1 MAESDKTTI
10 KIRAYDGKAAAD
22 DAQSNLSEEQ
32 NNAFELAKKTA
43 QLQEE
48 KKKSVEHLKMI
59 ESLQDIIKQEQ
70 ARSAELAKTVA
81 SLEAKLKELS
91 GPGSNVQKI
100 AELEATVKELSGVIG
115 EISMIAAAGKTR

>member
-48 KKKSVEHLKMI
+48 KKKSVEHLKTI

-70 ARSAELAKTVA
+70 GRSAELAKIVA
-81 SLEAKLKELS
+81 SLEEKLKELS
-91 GPGSNVQKI
+91 GPGSNVQRI
-100 AELEATVKELSGVIG
+100 AELEARVKELSGMIG
-115 EISMIAAAGKTR
+115 EISVIAAAGNTR